1 MTILVTGGAGFIG
14 SNFVFYMMKK
24 YPDYRIVCLDS
35 LTYAGNINTLKP
47 IMDSPRFRFV
57 KADITDTAAV
67 DKVFC
72 EEKPDT
78 VVNFAAESHVDRSI
92 ISPALFTYTNTIGT
106 QVLADV
112 CIKHNTSHFHQI
124 STDEV
129 YGDTA
134 ADKGGCCAE
143 NAPLSPSN
151 PYSASKAAADLLVLA
166 YHRTYGLP
174 VTVSR
179 CTNNYGP
186 YQHTEKLIP
195 LMTVNALD
203 GLPLPVYGDGSN
215 KRNWLY
221 VADHCSAV
229 DMIIHHGKNG
239 EIYNIGGREDM
250 SNIDT
255 VKLILSIL
263 GKDSSLIRFTADRKG
278 HDRRYC
284 IDSSKIRN
292 ELGWK
297 PTVAFDDGIRQT
309 VDWYKENRKWWS
321 SII

>member
-1 MTILVTGGAGFIG
+1 M
-14 SNFVFYMMKK
+14 
-24 YPDYRIVCLDS
+24 
-35 LTYAGNINTLKP
+35 KP

-112 CIKHNTSHFHQI
+112 CIKHNTPHFHQI

-143 NAPLSPSN
+143 NAPLCPSN

>member
-14 SNFVFYMMKK
+14 SNFIFYMMKK

-47 IMDSPRFRFV
+47 ITDSPMFRFV

-112 CIKHNTSHFHQI
+112 CIKHNTPHFHQI

-134 ADKGGCCAE
+134 ADKGCCTE
-143 NAPLSPSN
+143 NAPLCPSN

-195 LMTVNALD
+195 LMTVKALG

-215 KRNWLY
+215 IRNWLY

-229 DMIIHHGKNG
+229 DMIIHHGKSG
-239 EIYNIGGREDM
+239 EIYNISGGEDM
-250 SNIDT
+250 SNIDI

-309 VDWYKENRKWWS
+309 VDWYKENRKWWNNN
-321 SII
+321 I

>member
-1 MTILVTGGAGFIG
+1 MTIFVTGGAGFIG
-14 SNFVFYMMKK
+14 SNFIFYMMKK
-24 YPDYRIVCLDS
+24 YPDYRIVCIDS

-47 IMDSPRFRFV
+47 IMDSPKFRFI
-57 KADITDTAAV
+57 KADITDTQAV

-72 EEKPDT
+72 DEKPDT

-92 ISPALFTYTNTIGT
+92 ISPSLFTYTNTVGT
-106 QVLADV
+106 QVLADACV
-112 CIKHNTSHFHQI
+112 KHNTPHFHQI

-134 ADKGGCCAE
+134 ADKGCCTE
-143 NAPLSPSN
+143 KAPLCPSN

-195 LMTVNALD
+195 LMTVKALD

-215 KRNWLY
+215 IRNWLY
-221 VADHCSAV
+221 VEDHCSAV
-229 DMIIHHGKNG
+229 DMIIHHGKSG
-239 EIYNIGGREDM
+239 EIYNISGGEDM

-297 PTVAFDDGIRQT
+297 PTVAFHDGIRQT
-309 VDWYKENRKWWS
+309 VDWYKENRKWWNN
-321 SII
+321 SI

>member
-14 SNFVFYMMKK
+14 SNFIFYMMKK

-112 CIKHNTSHFHQI
+112 CIKHNTPHFHQI

-143 NAPLSPSN
+143 NAPLCPSN

-321 SII
+321 NSI

>member
-14 SNFVFYMMKK
+14 SNFVFYMMNK
-24 YPDYRIVCLDS
+24 YPEYRIVCLDS

-112 CIKHNTSHFHQI
+112 CIKHNTPHFHQI

-143 NAPLSPSN
+143 NAPLCPSN

>member
-14 SNFVFYMMKK
+14 SNFIFYMMNK
-24 YPDYRIVCLDS
+24 YPEYRIVCLDS

-112 CIKHNTSHFHQI
+112 CIKHNTPHFHQI

-143 NAPLSPSN
+143 NAPLCPSN

-321 SII
+321 II

>member
-112 CIKHNTSHFHQI
+112 CIKHNTPHFHQI

-143 NAPLSPSN
+143 NAPLSKPRKFLKSC
-151 PYSASKAAADLLVLA
+151 
-166 YHRTYGLP
+166 
-174 VTVSR
+174 SR
-179 CTNNYGP
+179 L
-186 YQHTEKLIP
+186 H
-195 LMTVNALD
+195 
-203 GLPLPVYGDGSN
+203 
-215 KRNWLY
+215 
-221 VADHCSAV
+221 
-229 DMIIHHGKNG
+229 
-239 EIYNIGGREDM
+239 
-250 SNIDT
+250 
-255 VKLILSIL
+255 
-263 GKDSSLIRFTADRKG
+263 
-278 HDRRYC
+278 
-284 IDSSKIRN
+284 
-292 ELGWK
+292 
-297 PTVAFDDGIRQT
+297 PTRVPQT
-309 VDWYKENRKWWS
+309 
-321 SII
+321 

>member
-112 CIKHNTSHFHQI
+112 CIKHNTPHFHQI

-195 LMTVNALD
+195 LMTGNALD
-203 GLPLPVYGDGSN
+203 NLPLPVYGDGSN

-263 GKDSSLIRFTADRKG
+263 GKDNSLIRFTADRKG

-297 PTVAFDDGIRQT
+297 QTVAFDDGIRQT

-321 SII
+321 NSI